1 MSDCV
6 VFDMQIT
13 QNCLQKRSSMSE
25 IQTYRVHNPHSLKT
39 NKVRSYETKPFT
51 ILKYVEG
58 PCNRHFDLIDLS
70 RVSFVSSSV

>member
-1 MSDCV
+1 MSYCV

-13 QNCLQKRSSMSE
+13 LNCLQKRSSMSE
-25 IQTYRVHNPHSLKT
+25 IQTYRVHNPHSLKM

-58 PCNRHFDLIDLS
+58 PCNRHVDLIDLS
-70 RVSFVSSSV
+70 RVSFVSSCV

>member
-1 MSDCV
+1 
-6 VFDMQIT
+6 
-13 QNCLQKRSSMSE
+13 MSE
-25 IQTYRVHNPHSLKT
+25 IQTYRVHNPHSLKM

-70 RVSFVSSSV
+70 GVSFVSSCVWTPKGQLNQEGIMRGVQKID

>member
-1 MSDCV
+1 MSYCV
-6 VFDMQIT
+6 VFDIQIT

-25 IQTYRVHNPHSLKT
+25 IQTYRVHNPHSLKM

-58 PCNRHFDLIDLS
+58 PCNRQ
-70 RVSFVSSSV
+70 R